1 MTQSIYVGVDNK
13 AKKVKSIYVGVD
25 GVARKVKK
33 VYVGDT
39 NGKAQ
44 LCYTDSLVSGNIA
57 VKVEYY
63 STTNEMPDDIE
74 IINLYGFSKN
84 FSGLGS
90 ITSNTTGLSF
100 YNFVAEDIYY
110 ETGNAGYD
118 PYQIFTINIYGNYG
132 GHTITVYDT
141 SNNSVVFPKTILTYF
156 TYPYSGSMATSET
169 APIIDLL
176 MNNVGKTLNFK
187 IVID

>member
-13 AKKVKSIYVGVD
+13 ARKVKSLYVGVD

-33 VYVGDT
+33 VYIGDT

-44 LCYTDSLVSGNIA
+44 LCYIDSLVSGNIA
-57 VKVEYY
+57 VKVGDY
-63 STTNEMPDDIE
+63 STSNEMPDDIE
-74 IINLYGFSKN
+74 VINLYGFSKKFN
-84 FSGLGS
+84 GFGS

-110 ETGNAGYD
+110 EFGVGGTN
-118 PYQIFTINIYGNYG
+118 YQAATINIYGNYG

-176 MNNVGKTLNFK
+176 MNSVGKTLNFK

>member
-13 AKKVKSIYVGVD
+13 ARKVKSLYVGVD

-33 VYVGDT
+33 VYIGDT

-44 LCYTDSLVSGNIA
+44 LCYIDSLVSGNIA
-57 VKVEYY
+57 VKVGDY
-63 STTNEMPDDIE
+63 SNSIEMPDDIQF
-74 IINLYGFSKN
+74 INLYGFSKN

-100 YNFVAEDIYY
+100 HNFVAEDIYY
-110 ETGNAGYD
+110 EFGAAGTN
-118 PYQIFTINIYGNYG
+118 YQMATINIYGNYE

-176 MNNVGKTLNFK
+176 MNSVGKTLNFK

>member
-13 AKKVKSIYVGVD
+13 ARKVKSLYVGVD

-33 VYVGDT
+33 VYIGDT

-44 LCYTDSLVSGNIA
+44 LCYIDSLVSGNITI
-57 VKVEYY
+57 KVEDHFL
-63 STTNEMPDDIE
+63 SNEMPDDIE
-74 IINLYGFSKN
+74 FINLYGFSKN
-84 FSGLGS
+84 WGFGS

-110 ETGNAGYD
+110 EFGVAGTN
-118 PYQIFTINIYGNYG
+118 YQAATINIYGNYG
-132 GHTITVYDT
+132 GHTITIYDT

-156 TYPYSGSMATSET
+156 TSPYSGSMATRDT

-176 MNNVGKTLNFK
+176 MNSVDKTLNFK

>member
-13 AKKVKSIYVGVD
+13 ARKVKSLYVGVD

-33 VYVGDT
+33 VYIGDT

-44 LCYTDSLVSGNIA
+44 LCYIDSLVSGNIA
-57 VKVEYY
+57 VKVEDYY
-63 STTNEMPDDIE
+63 TSNEMPDDIE
-74 IINLYGFSKN
+74 VIHLYGFSKN
-84 FSGLGS
+84 FSGFGS

-110 ETGNAGYD
+110 EFGVAGTD
-118 PYQIFTINIYGNYG
+118 YQVATINIYGNYG

-169 APIIDLL
+169 APIINLL
-176 MNNVGKTLNFK
+176 MNSVDKTLNFK

>member
-13 AKKVKSIYVGVD
+13 ARKVKSLYVGVD

-33 VYVGDT
+33 VYIGDT

-44 LCYTDSLVSGNIA
+44 LCYIDSLVSGNIA
-57 VKVEYY
+57 VKVGDY
-63 STTNEMPDDIE
+63 STSNEMPDDIE
-74 IINLYGFSKN
+74 VINLYGFSKD
-84 FSGLGS
+84 FSGFGS

-100 YNFVAEDIYY
+100 YDFVAQDIYY
-110 ETGNAGYD
+110 EFGVAGTD
-118 PYQIFTINIYGNYG
+118 YQVATINIYGNYG

-176 MNNVGKTLNFK
+176 MNSVGKTLNFK

>member
-13 AKKVKSIYVGVD
+13 ARKVKSLYVGVD

-33 VYVGDT
+33 VYIGDT

-44 LCYTDSLVSGNIA
+44 LCYIDSLVSGNIA
-57 VKVEYY
+57 VKVGEYH
-63 STTNEMPDDIE
+63 TTNEMPDDIE
-74 IINLYGFSKN
+74 LINLYGFSKD
-84 FSGLGS
+84 FRRFGS

-100 YNFVAEDIYY
+100 HDFLAEDICY
-110 ETGNAGYD
+110 ELGNGGTN
-118 PYQIFTINIYGNYG
+118 YQTFTINIYGNYD

-156 TYPYSGSMATSET
+156 TYPYSGSRATSDT

-176 MNNVGKTLNFK
+176 IDNVGKTFNFK

>member
-13 AKKVKSIYVGVD
+13 ARKVKSLYVGVD

-33 VYVGDT
+33 VYIGDT

-44 LCYTDSLVSGNIA
+44 LCYIDSLVSGNIA
-57 VKVEYY
+57 VKVENYFT
-63 STTNEMPDDIE
+63 SNEMPDDIE

-84 FSGLGS
+84 FNGFGS

-100 YNFVAEDIYY
+100 YNFVAEDVRY
-110 ETGNAGYD
+110 EFDNAGTS
-118 PYQIFTINIYGNYG
+118 YQVVTINIYGNYG

-141 SNNSVVFPKTILTYF
+141 SNNSVVFPKMILTYF

-176 MNNVGKTLNFK
+176 MNSVGKTLNFK

>member
-13 AKKVKSIYVGVD
+13 ARKVKSLYVGVD

-33 VYVGDT
+33 VYIGDT

-44 LCYTDSLVSGNIA
+44 LCYIDSLVSGNIA
-57 VKVEYY
+57 VKVGIY
-63 STTNEMPDDIE
+63 STSNVIPEDMEYMD
-74 IINLYGFSKN
+74 LYGFSKN
-84 FSGLGS
+84 FNGFGS

-100 YNFVAEDIYY
+100 YNFVAKNIYY
-110 ETGNAGYD
+110 EFGITD
-118 PYQIFTINIYGNYG
+118 TDYQVAIINIYGNYG

-141 SNNSVVFPKTILTYF
+141 SNNSVVFPKTILTSF
-156 TYPYSGSMATSET
+156 TYPYSGSMATNET

-176 MNNVGKTLNFK
+176 MNSVGKTLNFK

>member
-13 AKKVKSIYVGVD
+13 ARKVKSLYVGVD

-33 VYVGDT
+33 VYIGDT

-44 LCYTDSLVSGNIA
+44 LCYIDSLVSGNIA
-57 VKVEYY
+57 VKVEKY
-63 STTNEMPDDIE
+63 STNNDKPDDIE
-74 IINLYGFSKN
+74 LIDLYGFSKD
-84 FSGLGS
+84 FSGFGS

-100 YNFVAEDIYY
+100 HDFIAENIYY
-110 ETGNAGYD
+110 EFGVAGTD
-118 PYQIFTINIYGNYG
+118 EEEAIISIYGNYG

-156 TYPYSGSMATSET
+156 AHPYSESMATSDT
-169 APIIDLL
+169 APIINLL
-176 MNNVGKTLNFK
+176 MNSVGKTLNFK

>member
-13 AKKVKSIYVGVD
+13 ARKVKSLYVGVD

-33 VYVGDT
+33 VYIGDT

-44 LCYTDSLVSGNIA
+44 LCYIDSLVSGNIA
-57 VKVEYY
+57 VKVGDYY
-63 STTNEMPDDIE
+63 TSNEMPDDIE
-74 IINLYGFSKN
+74 FINLYGFSKN
-84 FSGLGS
+84 FGDL
-90 ITSNTTGLSF
+90 TSNTTGLSF
-100 YNFVAEDIYY
+100 YNFVAEDIHY
-110 ETGNAGYD
+110 EFGIAFTD
-118 PYQIFTINIYGNYG
+118 YQIATINIYGNYG

-176 MNNVGKTLNFK
+176 MNSVGKTLNFK

>member
-13 AKKVKSIYVGVD
+13 ARKVKSLYVGVD

-33 VYVGDT
+33 VYIGDT

-44 LCYTDSLVSGNIA
+44 LCYIDSLVSGNIA
-57 VKVEYY
+57 VKVGNYFT
-63 STTNEMPDDIE
+63 SNELPDDIE
-74 IINLYGFSKN
+74 VVSLYGFSKN
-84 FSGLGS
+84 FRGFGS

-100 YNFVAEDIYY
+100 HNFVAEDIYY
-110 ETGNAGYD
+110 EFDSEGS
-118 PYQIFTINIYGNYG
+118 YQAANIHIYGNYE

-156 TYPYSGSMATSET
+156 TYPYSASMATSET

-176 MNNVGKTLNFK
+176 TDSVGKTLNFK

>member
-13 AKKVKSIYVGVD
+13 ARKVKSLYVGVD

-33 VYVGDT
+33 VYIGDT

-44 LCYTDSLVSGNIA
+44 LCYIDSLVSGNIA
-57 VKVEYY
+57 VKVGDYFT
-63 STTNEMPDDIE
+63 SNEMPDDIE
-74 IINLYGFSKN
+74 FIDLYGFSKN
-84 FSGLGS
+84 FGGFGS

-100 YNFVAEDIYY
+100 HNFVAEDVYY
-110 ETGNAGYD
+110 ELGAGGNN
-118 PYQIFTINIYGNYG
+118 YQVVTINIHGNYG

-141 SNNSVVFPKTILTYF
+141 SNNSVVFPKMILTYF
-156 TYPYSGSMATSET
+156 THPYSGSMATSET
-169 APIIDLL
+169 APLIDLL
-176 MNNVGKTLNFK
+176 MNSVGKTLNFK

>member
-13 AKKVKSIYVGVD
+13 ARKVKSLYVGVD

-33 VYVGDT
+33 VYIGDT

-44 LCYTDSLVSGNIA
+44 LCYIDSLVSGNIA
-57 VKVEYY
+57 VKVGDYFT
-63 STTNEMPDDIE
+63 SNEMPDDIE
-74 IINLYGFSKN
+74 FINLYGFSKN
-84 FSGLGS
+84 FNGFGS

-100 YNFVAEDIYY
+100 YNFLAQDIYY
-110 ETGNAGYD
+110 ELGVAGTNYEAA
-118 PYQIFTINIYGNYG
+118 TISIYGNYE

-141 SNNSVVFPKTILTYF
+141 SNNSVVFPKTILIRF
-156 TYPYSGSMATSET
+156 TYPYSVSSATSDT

-187 IVID
+187 IVMD

>member
-13 AKKVKSIYVGVD
+13 ARKVKSLYVGVD

-33 VYVGDT
+33 VYIGDT

-44 LCYTDSLVSGNIA
+44 LCYIDSLISGNLA
-57 VKVEYY
+57 VKVGSYFT
-63 STTNEMPDDIE
+63 SNEMPDDIE
-74 IINLYGFSKN
+74 FINLYGFSKS
-84 FSGLGS
+84 FSGFGS

-100 YNFVAEDIYY
+100 YNFVVNDVYY
-110 ETGNAGYD
+110 EFGVANTD
-118 PYQIFTINIYGNYG
+118 YQVATINIYGNYG

-156 TYPYSGSMATSET
+156 TYPYSGSLATSRT
-169 APIIDLL
+169 APIINLL
-176 MNNVGKTLNFK
+176 INSVGKTLNFK

>member
-13 AKKVKSIYVGVD
+13 ARKVKSLYVGVD

-33 VYVGDT
+33 VYIGDT

-44 LCYTDSLVSGNIA
+44 LCYIDSLVSGNIA
-57 VKVEYY
+57 VKVGDY
-63 STTNEMPDDIE
+63 STSNEMPDDIE
-74 IINLYGFSKN
+74 VINLYGFSKN
-84 FSGLGS
+84 FSGFGS
-90 ITSNTTGLSF
+90 ITSNTT
-100 YNFVAEDIYY
+100 YQVA
-110 ETGNAGYD
+110 
-118 PYQIFTINIYGNYG
+118 TINIYGNYG

-176 MNNVGKTLNFK
+176 MNSVGKTLNFK

>member
-13 AKKVKSIYVGVD
+13 ARKVKSLYVGVD

-33 VYVGDT
+33 VYIGDT

-44 LCYTDSLVSGNIA
+44 LCYIDSLVSGNIA
-57 VKVEYY
+57 VKVEDYY
-63 STTNEMPDDIE
+63 TSNEMPDDIE
-74 IINLYGFSKN
+74 IIHLHGFSKA
-84 FSGLGS
+84 FSGFGS

-100 YNFVAEDIYY
+100 YSFVAQDIYY
-110 ETGNAGYD
+110 EFGIAGTD
-118 PYQIFTINIYGNYG
+118 YQVATIIIYGNYG

-156 TYPYSGSMATSET
+156 TYPYSGSLATSET

-176 MNNVGKTLNFK
+176 MNSAGKTLNFK

>member
-13 AKKVKSIYVGVD
+13 ARKVKSLYVGVD

-33 VYVGDT
+33 VYIGDT

-44 LCYTDSLVSGNIA
+44 LCYIDSLVSGNIA
-57 VKVEYY
+57 VKVENYFT
-63 STTNEMPDDIE
+63 SNEEPDDIQF
-74 IINLYGFSKN
+74 ITLYGFSKT
-84 FSGLGS
+84 FSGFGS

-100 YNFVAEDIYY
+100 HSFVVKDVYY
-110 ETGNAGYD
+110 EFGAAGTD
-118 PYQIFTINIYGNYG
+118 YQEATIDIYGNYG

-141 SNNSVVFPKTILTYF
+141 SNNSVVFPKMILTYF
-156 TYPYSGSMATSET
+156 TSPYSSSIATSKT

-176 MNNVGKTLNFK
+176 MNSVDKTLNFK

>member
-13 AKKVKSIYVGVD
+13 ARKVKSLYVGVD

-33 VYVGDT
+33 VYIGDT

-44 LCYTDSLVSGNIA
+44 LCYIDSLVSGNIA
-57 VKVEYY
+57 VKVGNY
-63 STTNEMPDDIE
+63 SAINEMIDDFE
-74 IINLYGFSKN
+74 HINLYGFSKKFN
-84 FSGLGS
+84 GVGS

-100 YNFVAEDIYY
+100 YNFVADYVYY
-110 ETGNAGYD
+110 ELGTEFSDYKSA
-118 PYQIFTINIYGNYG
+118 TINIYGNYG

-141 SNNSVVFPKTILTYF
+141 SNNSVVFPKTILEYF

-176 MNNVGKTLNFK
+176 MNSVGKTLNFK